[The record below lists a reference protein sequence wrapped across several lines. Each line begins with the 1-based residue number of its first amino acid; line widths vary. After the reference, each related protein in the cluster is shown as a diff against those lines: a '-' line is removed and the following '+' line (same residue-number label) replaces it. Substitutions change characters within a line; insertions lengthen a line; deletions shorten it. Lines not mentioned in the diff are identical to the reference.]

1 MYLKFNGYFMSKAV
15 RAAAAFGAMLALSA
29 CVESE
34 TPVLT
39 DAKPL
44 LGERIRLRLYSLRES
59 GAYDPQA
66 IRFRWDGTRYV
77 NAGGSKDLTSF
88 TIHAFEGADLIA
100 QNFGKKIEYG
110 LVRKLASGVFL
121 VIPIDESDADE
132 ATRTKFCRK
141 LGGSS
146 CRVESKDDLFALA
159 RATAAKPQDRGG
171 LVIQLGAKSKP

>member
-1 MYLKFNGYFMSKAV
+1 MSLIFNGYFKAKAI
-15 RAAAAFGAMLALSA
+15 RIAAAFGALLALSA
-29 CVESE
+29 CIESE

-44 LGERIRLRLYSLRES
+44 LGERVRLRIYSLRES

-66 IRFRWDGTRYV
+66 VRFRWDGSRYV
-77 NAGGSKDLTSF
+77 NAGGSKDF
-88 TIHAFEGADLIA
+88 TNFTLHAFEGADLIA

-146 CRVESKDDLFALA
+146 CRVESKDDLFAFA
-159 RATAAKPQDRGG
+159 RVTAAKPQDHGG
-171 LVIQLGAKSKP
+171 LVIQLGAKQRP

>member
-1 MYLKFNGYFMSKAV
+1 MSLIFNGYFVTRAV
-15 RAAAAFGAMLALSA
+15 RMAAAFGALLALSA

-34 TPVLT
+34 TPILT

-66 IRFRWDGTRYV
+66 VRFRWDGTRYV
-77 NAGGSKDLTSF
+77 NAGGSKDFTNF

-100 QNFGKKIEYG
+100 QNFGKRIEYG

-132 ATRTKFCRK
+132 AARTKFCRK
-141 LGGSS
+141 LSGSS

-159 RATAAKPQDRGG
+159 RATAAKPHDHGG
-171 LVIQLGAKSKP
+171 LAIQLGAKQRP

>member
-1 MYLKFNGYFMSKAV
+1 MSLIFNGYFVTRTARV
-15 RAAAAFGAMLALSA
+15 AAAFGALLALSA

-88 TIHAFEGADLIA
+88 TIHAFEGADMIA
-100 QNFGKKIEYG
+100 QNFGKRIEYA
-110 LVRKLASGVFL
+110 LVRKLATGVFL
-121 VIPIDESDADE
+121 VVPIDENDADE
-132 ATRTKFCRK
+132 ATRAKYCHK
-141 LGGSS
+141 VGGSS
-146 CRVESKDDLFALA
+146 CRAESKDDIFALA

-171 LVIQLGAKSKP
+171 LVIQLGAKQRP